1 VVEQQVL
8 KVLGDLVEVVVHKG
22 LKVQLDLQDM

>member
-22 LKVQLDLQDM
+22 LKVQLDLQDL